1 MSNIVSFDKFKT
13 GRNLSGVMTWFEQF
27 ATGPVF
33 MEIIRGAFESH
44 SDVDGEYTLPFS
56 ISAPRMATGQSLDM
70 CFYRDDQEFSSLTLG
85 WMAAP
90 AFATFGVIQSMTPTL
105 VETTDQSKAYLQ
117 KTIGEMLLSLNVY
130 TNFGGVGNLLS
141 MVVCLLTEMVK
152 RTGMIHEY
160 VAPDGDHFFTAF
172 ITADGTDPNEVEPE
186 VLTLRIKHQES
197 NLVKGRLREM
207 MKTQMPAR
215 GPSWENVED
224 GKIRAKIVSS
234 KKPESPLFKRGK
246 DKQLNK
252 WIGEI
257 LVEEIVGND
266 RVAMERY
273 VRNLLCWHEHYATY
287 YNVEGWSY
295 EVTWKG

>member
-1 MSNIVSFDKFKT
+1 MENVVSIDKFKT
-13 GRNLSGVMTWFEQF
+13 DRNVGTVMTWFEQF

-33 MEIIRGAFESH
+33 MEVIRGAFEAH
-44 SDVDGEYTLPFS
+44 SDVDGEYALPFG

-117 KTIGEMLLSLNVY
+117 KTLGEMLQSLNVY

-141 MVVCLLTEMVK
+141 MAVCLLTEIVK

-172 ITADGTDPNEVEPE
+172 ITADGADPNEVEPE
-186 VLTLRIKHQES
+186 VLTLRIKHQEF

-207 MKTQMPAR
+207 MKTQMPKQ
-215 GPSWENVED
+215 GPIWQDVEG
-224 GKIRAKIVSS
+224 GKIRAKITSS
-234 KKPESPLFKRGK
+234 KKPESPLFKKGK
-246 DKQLNK
+246 DKQYNK
-252 WIGEI
+252 WIDGI
-257 LVEEIVGND
+257 LTEEIIGND
-266 RVAMERY
+266 RVAMEKY
-273 VRNLLCWHEHYATY
+273 VRNLLCWHEHYAVY
-287 YNVEGWSY
+287 YNIEGWSY